1 MLIKEGN
8 VEELK
13 EILIEK
19 GVKNVNQVKGLMDK
33 LPSKINKLDFY

>member
-1 MLIKEGN
+1 MLIKEGK

-19 GVKNVNQVKGLMDK
+19 GVKNVNQVKRLMEK